1 MGAGGEA
8 HAPPPGPGPIVSDGV
23 VLAASSA
30 SAACV
35 ASPLRHRNGYR
46 SAAAAVAVRR
56 GVTPWRDPRG
66 AGALQRVCAFN
77 PLKSLT
83 CMRCVSLHGSDAG
96 AGTAPGPGG
105 ACRRG
110 RGGAPAPAPARGGA
124 LGGPA
129 LQPAGSSS
137 AAAVPGSARRPPSK
151 IWGSGRKR
159 AARALGRSGRRG
171 GRRAR
176 PAAASVGRR
185 LWPPLAH
192 RLQPSASAPQ
202 APARPTR
209 PCAPSPAAAPPG
221 RCPVRMPVLVG
232 SSRPARARPAS

>member
-35 ASPLRHRNGYR
+35 ASPLRHRNGCR

-110 RGGAPAPAPARGGA
+110 RGGARAPAPARGGD

-129 LQPAGSSS
+129 LQLASGQAVEGAERLRSRTAFAAG
-137 AAAVPGSARRPPSK
+137 A
-151 IWGSGRKR
+151 
-159 AARALGRSGRRG
+159 
-171 GRRAR
+171 
-176 PAAASVGRR
+176 
-185 LWPPLAH
+185 AH

-202 APARPTR
+202 APGPPDAALRALSSRRPGPR
-209 PCAPSPAAAPPG
+209 RAAAP
-221 RCPVRMPVLVG
+221 VPVLVG
-232 SSRPARARPAS
+232 SSRDPARARPAS

>member
-110 RGGAPAPAPARGGA
+110 RGGARAPAPARGGA

-159 AARALGRSGRRG
+159 AARALGRSGRWG
-171 GRRAR
+171 GRRVR
-176 PAAASVGRR
+176 PAVESVGRR
-185 LWPPLAH
+185 LWPPLGPRPA
-192 RLQPSASAPQ
+192 RRG
-202 APARPTR
+202 PARPLQPPPR
-209 PCAPSPAAAPPG
+209 RAAAP
-221 RCPVRMPVLVG
+221 VPVLVG

>member
-1 MGAGGEA
+1 MLGGAAYEQERRCPPNVPPRIWAGRDPRVCEQVPTWTAKPHAQPAMGAGGEA

-96 AGTAPGPGG
+96 RGPLLGPAALAGAGG
-105 ACRRG
+105 AGRRRRRRRG
-110 RGGAPAPAPARGGA
+110 AGRWAGQPYSAPRPPR
-124 LGGPA
+124 LP
-129 LQPAGSSS
+129 L
-137 AAAVPGSARRPPSK
+137 RRPS
-151 IWGSGRKR
+151 I
-159 AARALGRSGRRG
+159 
-171 GRRAR
+171 
-176 PAAASVGRR
+176 
-185 LWPPLAH
+185 
-192 RLQPSASAPQ
+192 
-202 APARPTR
+202 
-209 PCAPSPAAAPPG
+209 
-221 RCPVRMPVLVG
+221 
-232 SSRPARARPAS
+232 

>member
-1 MGAGGEA
+1 MRWRR
-8 HAPPPGPGPIVSDGV
+8 V

-35 ASPLRHRNGYR
+35 ASPLRHRNGCR

-56 GVTPWRDPRG
+56 GVTPWRDSRG
-66 AGALQRVCAFN
+66 AGGLQRVCAFN

-124 LGGPA
+124 LGG
-129 LQPAGSSS
+129 QPYSR
-137 AAAVPGSARRPPSK
+137 PGLAARRRFRARH
-151 IWGSGRKR
+151 GARRARSGG
-159 AARALGRSGRRG
+159 AVASGRRG
-171 GRRAR
+171 RL
-176 PAAASVGRR
+176 AAVAVGAGEGWLRGQGVEGAER
-185 LWPPLAH
+185 LRSRTAFAAGAAH

-202 APARPTR
+202 APGPPDAALRALSSRRPAGPLPPCLSSSAPAARPR
-209 PCAPSPAAAPPG
+209 PPG
-221 RCPVRMPVLVG
+221 FIALVV
-232 SSRPARARPAS
+232 

>member
-8 HAPPPGPGPIVSDGV
+8 HAPPPGPGPIVSDGATTV
-23 VLAASSA
+23 CCELPQWCS
-30 SAACV
+30 
-35 ASPLRHRNGYR
+35 RHRPPQLPASRRRCGT
-46 SAAAAVAVRR
+46 ATDAAVRPQLSRR

-110 RGGAPAPAPARGGA
+110 RGGARAPAPARGGD

-129 LQPAGSSS
+129 LQLASGQAVEGAERLRSRTAFAAG
-137 AAAVPGSARRPPSK
+137 A
-151 IWGSGRKR
+151 
-159 AARALGRSGRRG
+159 
-171 GRRAR
+171 
-176 PAAASVGRR
+176 
-185 LWPPLAH
+185 AH

-202 APARPTR
+202 APGPPDAALRALSSRRPGPR
-209 PCAPSPAAAPPG
+209 RAAAP
-221 RCPVRMPVLVG
+221 VPVLVG
-232 SSRPARARPAS
+232 SSRDPARARPAS